1 MIITKSIRSSRMQDG
16 EIPTRTASSPI
27 ISFLLDAVI
36 FWLCGSMEKIS
47 MESVAIS
54 VMISLAVCGS
64 LSAIRLTGTAIR
76 IA

>member
-1 MIITKSIRSSRMQDG
+1 
-16 EIPTRTASSPI
+16 
-27 ISFLLDAVI
+27 
-36 FWLCGSMEKIS
+36 MEKIS